1 MGQGEFLCGLVGSKA
16 GGISVLKV
24 FTPDRAGAT
33 AVRWPEDASYR
44 SRAPSPGGPDSC
56 GGGGVVRQPY
66 LGPHKAGATPSAVG
80 DFFRMLT
87 LTPPFADLSPVISV
101 EASFSDSSG

>member
-56 GGGGVVRQPY
+56 GGGGLSVSRTWGLIRQVQHP
-66 LGPHKAGATPSAVG
+66 LQWE
-80 DFFRMLT
+80 
-87 LTPPFADLSPVISV
+87 I
-101 EASFSDSSG
+101 SSGCSL